1 MDKRFYI
8 TTPIYY
14 VNSLPHLGHA
24 YTTIVAD
31 TLARFYRLQGY
42 KVFFL
47 TGTDEHGDKIAKA
60 AEAQGKTPKQ
70 FVDEI
75 ANTFKETWDKLGIH
89 YSYFIR
95 TTSDKHKR
103 VVQHVLQTLF
113 DKGEFYLDEYE
124 GNYCFGCERFL
135 TPKELDE
142 KGLCKDHKAPPV
154 YLKEKNY
161 FFNLEKYRAWLKDY
175 LSKNEVIYPS
185 FYREEVLNLLEEPLL
200 PLCISRPKTRLS
212 WGIELPFDKD
222 YVTYVWFDALLNYLT
237 VIGYP
242 DDPSWQDYWANS
254 HHLIAKDILR
264 PHAVYFPIML
274 KALEIPMYKKLFVH
288 GYWLMGSLKMS
299 KSLGNIVSPLELSQ
313 TFGVD
318 QIRYYLLR
326 DMAFGY
332 DAEFSLPNLINRIN
346 ADLANDYG
354 NLVNRTLSFLERNF
368 DGTIPP
374 WGELTLE
381 DREFRE
387 KVERGIIR
395 YLEEFPRL
403 NFHTALEEL
412 WQAIRFANVY
422 IDREA
427 PWTRVKE
434 GNYQR
439 AGTVLRNII
448 SAIKSFALALYPV
461 LPNSSL
467 TLLSAL
473 SVLPSTPSLISSSTS
488 VIPSSP
494 SVIPSE
500 ARNLSF
506 KDLFNWDLP
515 ASGTKIKRCGPLFP
529 RVDEEK
535 ILKEEQK
542 VEAKKEAEVKDE
554 PQYITIEEFRRID
567 LRVAKVLF
575 AEKVAGADRLLR
587 LEVSCPEKRQ
597 VVAGIAEYYEPQ
609 ELIGKEIII
618 VANLKPAKIKGI
630 VSEGMLLAAK
640 DADGLAIIIPEK
652 EKEPGAKVG

>member
-31 TLARFYRLQGY
+31 ALARFYRLQGY
-42 KVFFL
+42 EVFFL

-75 ANTFKETWDKLGIH
+75 ANTFKETWDKLGLN

-135 TPKELDE
+135 TTKELDE

-161 FFNLEKYRAWLKDY
+161 FFNLEKYRGWLKDY

-185 FYREEVLNLLEEPLL
+185 FYREEVLNLLEEPLP

-237 VIGYP
+237 GIGYP

-274 KALEIPMYKKLFVH
+274 KPLGIPMYKKLFVH

-318 QIRYYLLR
+318 QVRYYLLR

-368 DGTIPP
+368 GGTIPP
-374 WGELTLE
+374 WGELTPE

-473 SVLPSTPSLISSSTS
+473 SVLSSETSTLSL
-488 VIPSSP
+488 
-494 SVIPSE
+494 
-500 ARNLSF
+500 
-506 KDLFNWDLP
+506 KDLFNWDIP
-515 ASGTKIKRCGPLFP
+515 EAGTKIRKCGPLFP

-535 ILKEEQK
+535 ILKEEQR
-542 VEAKKEAEVKDE
+542 VEVKKEAEVKEE
-554 PQYITIEEFRRID
+554 PKYITIEEFRRID

-597 VVAGIAEYYEPQ
+597 IVAGIAEYYEPQ

-618 VANLKPAKIKGI
+618 VANLKPAKIKGL

>member
-31 TLARFYRLQGY
+31 ALARFYRFQGY
-42 KVFFL
+42 EVFFL

-60 AEAQGKTPKQ
+60 AEAQGKTPKE

-75 ANTFKETWDKLGIH
+75 ANIFKETWDKLGIN

-103 VVQHVLQTLF
+103 VVQYVLQTLF

-142 KGLCKDHKAPPV
+142 NGLCKDHKAPPV

-161 FFNLEKYRAWLKDY
+161 FFNLEKYRGWLKDH

-185 FYREEVLNLLEEPLL
+185 FYREEVLNLLEEPLP

-237 VIGYP
+237 GIGYP
-242 DDPSWQDYWANS
+242 DDPSWQNYWANS

-274 KALEIPMYKKLFVH
+274 KALGIPMYKKLCVH

-299 KSLGNIVSPLELSQ
+299 KSLGNIVSPLELSH

-318 QIRYYLLR
+318 QVRYYLLR
-326 DMAFGY
+326 EMAFGY
-332 DAEFSLPNLINRIN
+332 DAEFSLSNLINRIN

-368 DGTIPP
+368 DGTIPS
-374 WGELTLE
+374 WGELTPE

-387 KVERGIIR
+387 KVERGIKR
-395 YLEEFPRL
+395 YLEEFSKL

-439 AGTVLRNII
+439 AGTTLRNII

-473 SVLPSTPSLISSSTS
+473 SVLPNKASTLSL
-488 VIPSSP
+488 
-494 SVIPSE
+494 
-500 ARNLSF
+500 
-506 KDLFNWDLP
+506 KDLFNWDIP
-515 ASGTKIKRCGPLFP
+515 EAGTKIKRCSPLYP

-542 VEAKKEAEVKDE
+542 VEVKKEAEVKEE
-554 PQYITIEEFRRID
+554 PQHITIEEFRRID

-597 VVAGIAEYYEPQ
+597 IVAGIAEYYEPQ
-609 ELIGKEIII
+609 ELIGKEVII

-640 DADGLAIIIPEK
+640 DANGLAIIIPEK

>member
-1 MDKRFYI
+1 MNKRFYI

-31 TLARFYRLQGY
+31 ALARFYRLQGY
-42 KVFFL
+42 EVFFL

-75 ANTFKETWDKLGIH
+75 ANTFKETWDKLGLN

-161 FFNLEKYRAWLKDY
+161 FFNLEKYRGWLKDY
-175 LSKNEVIYPS
+175 LSKNEAIYPS
-185 FYREEVLNLLEEPLL
+185 FYREEVLNLLEEPLP

-237 VIGYP
+237 GIGYP
-242 DDPSWQDYWANS
+242 DDPSWGDYWANS

-313 TFGVD
+313 TFGID
-318 QIRYYLLR
+318 QVRYYLLR

-332 DAEFSLPNLINRIN
+332 DAEFNLSNLINRIN

-374 WGELTLE
+374 WGELTPE

-439 AGTVLRNII
+439 AGTILRNII

-473 SVLPSTPSLISSSTS
+473 SVLPNKASTLSL
-488 VIPSSP
+488 
-494 SVIPSE
+494 
-500 ARNLSF
+500 
-506 KDLFNWDLP
+506 KDLLNWDIP
-515 ASGTKIKRCGPLFP
+515 EAGTKIRKCGPLFP
-529 RVDEEK
+529 RVDAEK
-535 ILKEEQK
+535 ILREEQK
-542 VEAKKEAEVKDE
+542 VEAKKEAEVKEE
-554 PQYITIEEFRRID
+554 PQYITIDEFRRID

-597 VVAGIAEYYEPQ
+597 IVAGIAEYYEPQ
-609 ELIGKEIII
+609 ELIGKEVII

>member
-1 MDKRFYI
+1 MSRKFYI

-31 TLARFYRLQGY
+31 TLARFYRLKGDD
-42 KVFFL
+42 VFFL

-60 AEAQGKTPKQ
+60 AVTKGKKTQ
-70 FVDEI
+70 EFVDET
-75 ANTFKETWDKLGIH
+75 AKVFKETWDKLGLT

-103 VVQHVLQTLF
+103 VVGYVLQILYE
-113 DKGEFYLDEYE
+113 KGEFYLDEYE

-161 FFNLEKYRAWLKDY
+161 FFNLQKYQAWLKDY
-175 LSKNEVIYPS
+175 LSKNEVIHPS
-185 FYREEVLNLLEEPLL
+185 FYREEVLNLLEEPLP
-200 PLCISRPKTRLS
+200 PLCISRPKSRLE
-212 WGIELPFDKD
+212 WGIELPFDPN
-222 YVTYVWFDALLNYLT
+222 YVTYVWFDALLNYLSG
-237 VIGYP
+237 IGYP

-274 KALEIPMYKKLFVH
+274 KALGLPIYKKLFVH

-299 KSLGNIVSPLELSQ
+299 KSLGNIVSPLDLSQ
-313 TFGVD
+313 TFGID
-318 QIRYYLLR
+318 QVRYYLLR
-326 DMAFGY
+326 EMAFGY
-332 DAEFSLPNLINRIN
+332 DAEFSLANLVNRIN

-354 NLVNRTLSFLERNF
+354 NLVNRTLTLFERNF
-368 DGTIPP
+368 NCTIPE
-374 WGELTLE
+374 WGELTTE
-381 DREFRE
+381 DVEFRE
-387 KVERGIIR
+387 RVEKGVLK
-395 YLEEFPRL
+395 YLEEFSKL

-422 IDREA
+422 IDRTA
-427 PWTRVKE
+427 PWARLKE
-434 GNYQR
+434 GNFLR
-439 AGTVLRNII
+439 AGTILRNLI
-448 SAIKSFALALYPV
+448 SSLKSFAFALYPV
-461 LPNSSL
+461 LPISSQ

-473 SVLPSTPSLISSSTS
+473 GL
-488 VIPSSP
+488 
-494 SVIPSE
+494 
-500 ARNLSF
+500 NLYEMSF
-506 KDLFNWDLP
+506 KDLLNWDIP
-515 ASGTKIKRCGPLFP
+515 AAGSKIKKCGPLFP
-529 RVDEEK
+529 RIDEEK
-535 ILKEEQK
+535 VLIQTEQRIEAKVETEKKKEEL
-542 VEAKKEAEVKDE
+542 
-554 PQYITIEEFRRID
+554 QYITIDDFKKID
-567 LRVAKVLF
+567 LRVAKVLS
-575 AEKVAGADRLLR
+575 AERIAGADKLLR
-587 LEVSCPEKRQ
+587 LEISCPERRQ
-597 VVAGIAEYYEPQ
+597 IVAGIAEYYKPE

-618 VANLKPAKIKGI
+618 VANLKPAKIKGV

-640 DADGLAIIIPEK
+640 DANGLCLVVPEK

>member
-1 MDKRFYI
+1 MNKRFYI

-31 TLARFYRLQGY
+31 ALARFYRLQGY
-42 KVFFL
+42 DVFFL

-60 AEAQGKTPKQ
+60 AEAQGKTPKE
-70 FVDEI
+70 FVDEV
-75 ANTFKETWDKLGIH
+75 ANIFKETWDKLGIN

-135 TPKELDE
+135 TSKELDE
-142 KGLCKDHKAPPV
+142 RGLCKDHKAPPV

-161 FFNLEKYRAWLKDY
+161 FFNLEKYRSWLKDY

-185 FYREEVLNLLEEPLL
+185 FYREEVLNLLEEPLP

-237 VIGYP
+237 GIGYP
-242 DDPSWQDYWANS
+242 DDPLWQDYWANS

-274 KALEIPMYKKLFVH
+274 KALGILMYKKLFVH

-313 TFGVD
+313 TFGID
-318 QIRYYLLR
+318 QVRYYVLR

-332 DAEFSLPNLINRIN
+332 DAEFSLSNLINRIN

-368 DGTIPP
+368 DGTIPR
-374 WGELTLE
+374 WGELTPE
-381 DREFRE
+381 DRKFRE
-387 KVERGIIR
+387 RVEKGIKR
-395 YLEEFPRL
+395 YLEEFSRL

-439 AGTVLRNII
+439 AGTILRNII

-473 SVLPSTPSLISSSTS
+473 SVLPSEASTLSL
-488 VIPSSP
+488 
-494 SVIPSE
+494 
-500 ARNLSF
+500 
-506 KDLFNWDLP
+506 KDLFNWDIP
-515 ASGTKIKRCGPLFP
+515 EAGTKIKRCGPLFP
-529 RVDEEK
+529 RVDAEK

-542 VEAKKEAEVKDE
+542 VEAKKEVEVKEE

-609 ELIGKEIII
+609 ELIGKEVII

-640 DADGLAIIIPEK
+640 DANGLAIIIPEK